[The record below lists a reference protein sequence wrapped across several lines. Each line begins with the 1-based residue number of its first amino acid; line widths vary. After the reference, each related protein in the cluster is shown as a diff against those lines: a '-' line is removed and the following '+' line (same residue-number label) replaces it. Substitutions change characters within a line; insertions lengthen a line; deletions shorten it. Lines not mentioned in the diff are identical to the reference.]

1 MNKNEDEGL
10 ILYFVTMFIIIF
22 SVSYV
27 IAINY

>member
-1 MNKNEDEGL
+1 MKKNEDEGL